1 MAYTTIDK
9 PSDYFDTVLYT
20 GNAGTLNITSLD
32 FQPDWIWGKDR
43 SGDRHFLADSVRGKK
58 NTGYHLLC
66 SNNNQ
71 ADTSNAPPDGITAI
85 GSNGFTLGANTSN
98 TDGGWSYEI
107 NESPDSGQG
116 NSGTYVAWN
125 WKAGTSFT
133 NDASSTGIGS
143 IDSAGSV
150 STDAG
155 FSIIS
160 YTGTGSAAT
169 VAHGLGSAPRMII
182 IKDISNARNWGVY
195 HESMGNLDAIY
206 LDLSNEKGGNSSAFW
221 NSTSPT
227 SSVFSINTRNEVNAS
242 SANMIAYCFAEKQGY
257 SKFGSYT
264 GNGNADGTFVYTGF
278 KPAWVLIKWVGG
290 TSDWYIYDN
299 KINPFNVMSKVF
311 APNIANA
318 EITTSRLMDFTSN
331 GFKNRGSGNT
341 TNASG
346 ENYIYMA
353 FAENP
358 FVTSTGV
365 PATAR

>member
-9 PSDYFDTVLYT
+9 PTDYFNIVLYT
-20 GNAGTLNITSLD
+20 GNGGTQSITGVG
-32 FQPDWIWGKDR
+32 FAPNWVWGKSR
-43 SGDRHFLADSVRGKK
+43 SVTEGNAVHDTVRGARK
-58 NTGYHLLC
+58 NILTNTDAAEEDIASITAFGSDGFSLG
-66 SNNNQ
+66 
-71 ADTSNAPPDGITAI
+71 SNAHL
-85 GSNGFTLGANTSN
+85 NKN
-98 TDGGWSYEI
+98 
-107 NESPDSGQG
+107 
-116 NSGTYVAWN
+116 NSSMVAWN
-125 WKAGTSFT
+125 WKAGTSFSNSAGANSAT
-133 NDASSTGIGS
+133 IASTG
-143 IDSAGSV
+143 SV
-150 STDAG
+150 NTDAG

-160 YTGTGSAAT
+160 YTGNGNDDDTAKI
-169 VAHGLGSAPRMII
+169 AHGLGVAANMII
-182 IKDISNARNWGVY
+182 VKCRNAAGGWQTSSTSLGFNNVLQLNETNAQASGTYAFGRTGVAPT
-195 HESMGNLDAIY
+195 STVFTVSAT
-206 LDLSNEKGGNSSAFW
+206 SGGNH
-221 NSTSPT
+221 T
-227 SSVFSINTRNEVNAS
+227 NTNN
-242 SANMIAYCFAEKQGY
+242 NTYIAYCFAEKQGY

-331 GFKNRGSGNT
+331 GFKNRGSGAT

-346 ENYIYMA
+346 GNYIYMA

>member
-1 MAYTTIDK
+1 MAYTTIDD
-9 PSDYFDTVLYT
+9 PSAYFQTAIWSGT
-20 GNAGTLNITSLD
+20 GSALSVTFDGNSD
-32 FQPDWIWGKDR
+32 MQPDMVWVKNRTTSSDHR
-43 SGDRHFLADSVRGKK
+43 LSDSVRG
-58 NTGYHLLC
+58 TSSHLVP
-66 SNNNQ
+66 ND
-71 ADTSNAPPDGITAI
+71 AAAIDTSSTALTAFNSDGFSVGTEQSYSQS
-85 GSNGFTLGANTSN
+85 GKNHV
-98 TDGGWSYEI
+98 GW
-107 NESPDSGQG
+107 
-116 NSGTYVAWN
+116 A

-133 NDASSTGIGS
+133 NDASGTGIGT

-155 FSIIS
+155 FSI
-160 YTGTGSAAT
+160 TKFTADGNNLTA
-169 VAHGLGSAPRMII
+169 AHGLGVAPTMII
-182 IKDISNARNWGVY
+182 TKNLSISKQWSVY
-195 HESMGNLDAIY
+195 HSSLGAGKAIFLNVTDVADTDNTY
-206 LDLSNEKGGNSSAFW
+206 W
-221 NSTSPT
+221 NNTAPT
-227 SSVFSINTRNEVNAS
+227 STTLSYGTWSGNNNGNEI
-242 SANMIAYCFAEKQGY
+242 IAYCFAEKKGY

>member
-1 MAYTTIDK
+1 MAWTINNGQL
-9 PSDYFDTVLYT
+9 YFNTKLYT
-20 GNAGTLNITSLD
+20 GTGSTLNITGVG
-32 FQPDWIWGKDR
+32 FQPDLVWVKGR
-43 SGDRHFLADSVRGKK
+43 SEVASHRLNDIVRGAGTELLT
-58 NTGYHLLC
+58 NTSSAEYTY
-66 SNNNQ
+66 SPN
-71 ADTSNAPPDGITAI
+71 TALK
-85 GSNGFTLGANTSN
+85 SFDSDGFTLG
-98 TDGGWSYEI
+98 TDNGI
-107 NESPDSGQG
+107 NK
-116 NSGTYVAWN
+116 NSVTYASWN

-133 NDASSTGIGS
+133 NDASATGIGS
-143 IDSAGSV
+143 IDSTGSV
-150 STDAG
+150 NQDAG
-155 FSIIS
+155 FSIVS
-160 YTGTGSAAT
+160 YTGTGSTGT
-169 VAHGLGSAPRMII
+169 VAHGLGATPSMMIFKERADDAHGWITYHHKNTSAPATEFLLLNTTQATE
-182 IKDISNARNWGVY
+182 DYADYFNDTA
-195 HESMGNLDAIY
+195 
-206 LDLSNEKGGNSSAFW
+206 
-221 NSTSPT
+221 PT
-227 SSVFSINTRNEVNAS
+227 SSVFTIDTAGDINGS
-242 SANMIAYCFAEKQGY
+242 SDTYIAYCFAEKQGY